1 MGGDHVAV
9 ALSPETLSMA
19 ADSNLNIE
27 LTFSWE
33 HHDLLANNTDL
44 ASHIK
49 AAGVDPEQV
58 WSIHLPPGQY
68 PHGTN
73 LTMAATKANVGPILD
88 FIHGQ
93 LEAFTDAFLVLHP
106 AKNASYSEQ
115 FQVLETLCQ
124 ASSFDLTLENTPDE
138 SIFYTPEDIAFFS
151 FVADEDAL
159 PELVPMLDC
168 FGVTIDS
175 AHLPHQ
181 ESTMGSLT
189 DDVAISII
197 DNRLQDENLELPQ
210 SFTTYLKA
218 QMTACTH
225 EIPPTSQGGETSNW
239 EAGRYGPL
247 LTALIFGGECVRNV
261 HLNDPATDG
270 IPDLTGRSDHHT
282 LNTALDLIRTRDIQ
296 VVLPGPYEMEQRDYL
311 EHVDRIRQTLG

>member
-33 HHDLLANNTDL
+33 HHDLLATNTDL
-44 ASHIK
+44 ISHIK
-49 AAGVDPEQV
+49 AAGVDPGQV
-58 WSIHLPPGQY
+58 KSIHLPPGQY

-93 LEAFTDAFLVLHP
+93 LEVFTDAFLVLHP

-124 ASSFDLTLENTPDE
+124 ASPFDLTLENTPDD
-138 SIFYTPEDIAFFS
+138 SIFYTPEDMAFFS
-151 FVADEDAL
+151 FAADKDAP
-159 PELVPMLDC
+159 PEPSPVLDC

-175 AHLPHQ
+175 AHLPCQ
-181 ESTMGSLT
+181 TSAMDLQANDG
-189 DDVAISII
+189 AINTI
-197 DNRLQDENLELPQ
+197 DTRLQDEGLELPQ
-210 SFTTYLKA
+210 SFTRYLEM
-218 QMTACTH
+218 QRTAFTH
-225 EIPPTSQGGETSNW
+225 EVSLTSQGGEASNR
-239 EAGRYGPL
+239 EADRYGPL
-247 LTALIFGGECVRNV
+247 LTALVFGGECVRNV

-270 IPDLTGRSDHHT
+270 IPDLTDRSDHHA
-282 LNTALDLIRTRDIQ
+282 LNAALNLIRDRDIQ
-296 VVLPGPYEMEQRDYL
+296 IVLPGPYEMDQREYL
-311 EHVDRIRQTLG
+311 EHVDRIQSIFE